1 MNHCGTADPVPAA
14 RGGSAGLRHWILLAP
29 LLIGLCA
36 CAPVAT
42 KQQKIAPAPQSLL
55 WPPPPDQPRFKFET
69 VLQSAADITVESES
83 ERWKR
88 SIQGIRSLSDALV
101 LDKPSAIASRGG
113 RVYVAEPA
121 ARAITVFDA
130 SSKKLFRFGLREP
143 NVLKHPQALAL
154 DDEGKVY
161 VLDPKLRKVM
171 VFDAVGLFI
180 YSISLDRNFSNPV
193 GLAVQGDGKT
203 VYVVDR
209 GNVDQDDHKV
219 VALAPDGTERF
230 RLGPRGRQ
238 PGQFNIPLAAAVAGD
253 GTLYVVDSGNF
264 RVQAFAANGDFK
276 FQFGA
281 AGTGIGL
288 FSRPRAIT
296 LDRDGNIYVAD
307 GSFNNVQ
314 IFSSTGQLLMPLG
327 RLSND
332 PGPGNYALI
341 AGVATDETR
350 RLYVLDQYFKKIE
363 VFRWLGDDGAQQKM
377 ASQVQSQTQLQK

>member
-1 MNHCGTADPVPAA
+1 MNRWGMPIPAPAA
-14 RGGSAGLRHWILLAP
+14 RIAAAGIRQWLVLAP

-42 KQQKIAPAPQSLL
+42 KQTKAAAPQNRL
-55 WPPPPDQPRFKFET
+55 WPPPPDQPRFEFEA
-69 VLQSAADITVESES
+69 VLQSAADITVETDS

-88 SIQGIRSLSDALV
+88 SIQGIRGLSDALV
-101 LDKPSAIASRGG
+101 LDKPSAIVSRGG

-171 VFDAVGLFI
+171 VFDPIGLFI
-180 YSISLDRNFSNPV
+180 YSIALGSKFSNPV
-193 GLAVQGDGKT
+193 GLAVPGDGKT

-209 GNVDQDDHKV
+209 GNVDTDDHKV
-219 VALAPDGTERF
+219 VALAPDGSERF
-230 RLGPRGRQ
+230 RLGPRGKG
-238 PGQFNIPLAAAVAGD
+238 PGQFNIPLAAAVAVD

-296 LDRDGNIYVAD
+296 LDRAGNIYVAD

-314 IFSSTGQLLMPLG
+314 IFSSAGQLLMPLG
-327 RLSND
+327 RLSHD

-341 AGVATDETR
+341 AGVAIDETG
-350 RLYVLDQYFKKIE
+350 RLYVLDQYFKKVE
-363 VFRWLGDDGAQQKM
+363 VFRWLGDDGARQKI
-377 ASQVQSQTQLQK
+377 AAQAQPKK

>member
-1 MNHCGTADPVPAA
+1 MNRRITASFACAEPARA
-14 RGGSAGLRHWILLAP
+14 AEIRPWLVLAP
-29 LLIGLCA
+29 FLIALCA

-42 KQQKIAPAPQSLL
+42 KTQKIAAAPQNLL
-55 WPPPPDQPRFKFET
+55 WPPPPDLPRFEFET
-69 VLQSAADITVESES
+69 VLQSASDITVESSS

-88 SIQGIRSLSDALV
+88 SIQGIRELSDAPV
-101 LDKPSAIASRGG
+101 LDKPSAIVSRGG
-113 RVYVAEPA
+113 RVYVAEPT

-171 VFDAVGLFI
+171 VFDPIGLFI
-180 YSISLDRNFSNPV
+180 HSIPLGRNFSNPV

-203 VYVVDR
+203 VFVVDR

-230 RLGPRGRQ
+230 RLGPRGKE
-238 PGQFNIPLAAAVAGD
+238 PGRFNIPLAAAVAGD

-327 RLSND
+327 RLSHD

-341 AGVATDETR
+341 AGVAIDETR
-350 RLYVLDQYFKKIE
+350 RLYVVDQYFKKIE
-363 VFRWLGDDGAQQKM
+363 VFRWLGDDGARQKM
-377 ASQVQSQTQLQK
+377 AAQAQRQH

>member
-1 MNHCGTADPVPAA
+1 MNLWGTVNLV
-14 RGGSAGLRHWILLAP
+14 RTAGKGVAGIRQRMILAP

-42 KQQKIAPAPQSLL
+42 KPQQSAPSPQSLL

-69 VLQSAADITVESES
+69 VLQSAADITVETES

-130 SSKKLFRFGLREP
+130 ASKKLFRFGLREP
-143 NVLKHPQALAL
+143 DVLKHPQALAL

-171 VFDAVGLFI
+171 VFDPIGLFV
-180 YSISLDRNFSNPV
+180 YSIALGRNFSNPV

-203 VYVVDR
+203 IYVVDR
-209 GNVDQDDHKV
+209 GNVDTDDHKV

-230 RLGPRGRQ
+230 RLGPRGKG

-264 RVQAFAANGDFK
+264 RVQAFNAKGEFK

-314 IFSSTGQLLMPLG
+314 IFSSSGQLLMPLG
-327 RLSND
+327 RLSNE

-350 RLYVLDQYFKKIE
+350 RLYVLDQYFKKVE

-377 ASQVQSQTQLQK
+377 ASQAPSQSQK